1 MLEVNNFTA
10 IAKRI
15 IPKTFLIMLMPD
27 LPNQF
32 PNSLEN
38 FKIAYTKMIL
48 IKMAR
53 IILDKLYSALKES
66 KEVIVPGPAIIGN
79 ARGTIEAVS
88 GASSLYNVI
97 PNIISSAKNNIT
109 NEPATVNEFISIPI
123 RLSISLPKKRNPIII
138 KAAIIE
144 AFSD

>member
-15 IPKTFLIMLMPD
+15 IP
-27 LPNQF
+27 
-32 PNSLEN
+32 
-38 FKIAYTKMIL
+38 
-48 IKMAR
+48 
-53 IILDKLYSALKES
+53 
-66 KEVIVPGPAIIGN
+66 
-79 ARGTIEAVS
+79 
-88 GASSLYNVI
+88 
-97 PNIISSAKNNIT
+97 
-109 NEPATVNEFISIPI
+109 NEPANANEFISIPI